1 MPGNSSSRQ
10 FSSASANK
18 AASASSSPAMV
29 FKNAGGLKARSMNS
43 LQMQLREQA
52 AAGRES
58 REHRREQGATVV
70 RGSWERLR
78 EQGAAAG
85 RGGSREHG
93 FVQPNIHVFYN
104 EGSELSEF
112 RSDIFFLK
120 HASSIF
126 RQLSNPVC
134 GSQKG
139 QASSP
144 WAKQHRA

>member
-58 REHRREQGATVV
+58 REQGATVV

-85 RGGSREHG
+85 RGGSTEHG
-93 FVQPNIHVFYN
+93 FVQPTIHVFYN

-112 RSDIFFLK
+112 RSDILFLK

-126 RQLSNPVC
+126 RQSSNPV
-134 GSQKG
+134 
-139 QASSP
+139 
-144 WAKQHRA
+144 

>member
-58 REHRREQGATVV
+58 REQGATVV

-85 RGGSREHG
+85 RGGS
-93 FVQPNIHVFYN
+93 FVQPTIHVFYN

-112 RSDIFFLK
+112 RSDILFLK
-120 HASSIF
+120 HDSSIF
-126 RQLSNPVC
+126 RQSSNPV
-134 GSQKG
+134 
-139 QASSP
+139 
-144 WAKQHRA
+144 